1 MAQEWIELTRD
12 CEAVLVPAG
21 TTVLL
26 RQGTRAVVTQS
37 LGGSYTLHVP
47 DYGGLVRISDRDA
60 DAVGIELP
68 AAPEPVATQHDGG
81 PIDDEAFKLL
91 VEQQLRNCYD
101 PEIPVNIIDL
111 GLVYD
116 VTISQ
121 IGSDRHRVDVK
132 MTLTAPGCGMGASI
146 AADARHKI
154 LSLPNVE
161 EAEVELVW
169 QPQWN
174 PNMISPAGRTKM
186 GMD

>member
-26 RQGTRAVVTQS
+26 RGGTRAVVTQA

-60 DAVGIELP
+60 DAVGLEP
-68 AAPEPVATQHDGG
+68 PVEAAHPVAPAEGDLDPGTL
-81 PIDDEAFKLL
+81 ETL
-91 VEQQLRNCYD
+91 VWQQLRSCYD
-101 PEIPVNIIDL
+101 PEIPVTIVDL

-116 VTISQ
+116 MTISPA
-121 IGSDRHRVDVK
+121 GTEHHRVDIK

-154 LSLPNVE
+154 LSLPNIE
-161 EAEVELVW
+161 EADVELVW

-174 PNMISPAGRTKM
+174 PNMISPAGRAKL